1 MFNSTVLREFFMSL
15 LGWRAH
21 FDTEAITIDADL
33 LNSDSGEYFQDF
45 NPALRLDFIQSILSD
60 KQEINEYLR
69 EKMQSAITG
78 MFNDLITKRQVSK
91 YGKTLLEQS
100 TLLNRYAWSGD
111 RIVNLG
117 RFVGF
122 QIQLRDVSGLQAII
136 NEIGIQLDGE
146 DEIPLFLF
154 HSSQLE
160 PLEVFTMTTL
170 STSQAWRKVDLALN
184 SMDPGLFSGGVF
196 VLGYYQD
203 DLATQAIN
211 YSNFNWSVGECGT
224 CGTNYHN
231 IWKSIRNHYFVY
243 PIYVAAGDFEFGE
256 MFDLKKAQ
264 FSNDTSWGMNLR
276 LSVHCDLTDFFVRNR
291 LAFKSL
297 LGLKTAWLILGDMK
311 VSQETNHVQE
321 NLRDIAIREIEADRD
336 TKSFAIARQY
346 NDELAAVS
354 FNISG
359 INSRCLGCEDSN
371 YQPTIGVV

>member
-1 MFNSTVLREFFMSL
+1 MSL
-15 LGWRAH
+15 LGWRVH
-21 FDTEAITIDADL
+21 FDTDAVNLDEDL
-33 LNSDSGEYFQDF
+33 LESDSGEYFQDF
-45 NPALRLDFIQSILSD
+45 NPALRLDYIQSILSQGQD
-60 KQEINEYLR
+60 INDYLR
-69 EKMQSAITG
+69 EKMGAAITG
-78 MFNDLITKRQVSK
+78 MFNDVLTKRQVSK

-136 NEIGIQLDGE
+136 NEIAIQLDGE

-154 HSSQLE
+154 HSSQRE
-160 PLEVFTMTTL
+160 PLEVITMTTL
-170 STSQAWRKVDLALN
+170 STSQAWRKVDIALN
-184 SMDPGLFSGGVF
+184 SMEPALFSGGVF

-211 YSNFNWSVGECGT
+211 YSNFNWSVGECGN
-224 CGTNYHN
+224 CGTNYHD

-264 FSNDTSWGMNLR
+264 FSNDTSWGLNLR
-276 LSVHCDLTDFFVRNR
+276 VSVHCDLTDFFVRNR
-291 LAFKSL
+291 LAFKNL

-321 NLRDIAIREIEADRD
+321 SLRDIAIREVEADRD
-336 TKSFAIARQY
+336 TKAFAIARQY
-346 NDELAAVS
+346 NDELAAVT

-359 INSRCLGCEDSN
+359 INSRCLGCEDAN